1 MEITV
6 NQKIHLVPNA
16 CSIALLLS
24 DILFQPAFGVA
35 VAINQSIVP
44 KYSWEKYF
52 LHPGDQVII
61 IKATPGG

>member
-6 NQKIHLVPNA
+6 NKQNYQVNQS
-16 CSIALLLS
+16 CSIQDLITVVLNKPTVGIAL
-24 DILFQPAFGVA
+24 A
-35 VAINQSIVP
+35 VNQAIIP
-44 KYSWEKYF
+44 KANWEKHL

>member
-6 NQKIHLVPNA
+6 NQKIHLVPEK

-24 DILFQPAFGVA
+24 DVLCQSGAGLA
-35 VAINQSIVP
+35 VAINLSIVP
-44 KYSWEKYF
+44 KISWKEYL
-52 LHPGDQVII
+52 LHPGDQVFI